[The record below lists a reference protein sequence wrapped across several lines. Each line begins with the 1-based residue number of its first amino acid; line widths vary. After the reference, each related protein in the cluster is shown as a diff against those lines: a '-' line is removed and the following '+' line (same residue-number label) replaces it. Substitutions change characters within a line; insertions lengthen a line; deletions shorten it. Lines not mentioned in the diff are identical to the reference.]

1 VDSRLVRLR
10 AELAKKHLDAF
21 LTRKMEN
28 VFYLSGFTGDTG
40 AILVTMDDAYFF
52 ADSRFTLQASQEAI
66 GFEVV
71 PVERSYFES
80 IATFLKK
87 KKWAEIGIEA
97 NDLNVGAYN
106 KLCDLVG
113 PTINFRPEDQLIET
127 LRSVKDEGE
136 LKIMQQA
143 VELTEQAFEQIIPLI
158 KPGVTERQLQ
168 VELIKI
174 MYEYGFSG
182 PSFDFIIASGPRG
195 ALPHGVATDRVIQ
208 SGEMVT
214 FDIGGIFQHYCSDM
228 TRTVAVGEPSSQLR
242 EIYEVV
248 LAAQNAAEQAVWPGV
263 TGQMVDQVA
272 RQVIQEAG
280 YGEYFGHGLGHG
292 VGLEIHELPVAS
304 PKGTTMLVPQMVI
317 TIEPGVYIPGL
328 GGVRI
333 ENELVVTADGASALN
348 RFTKELLVL

>member
-1 VDSRLVRLR
+1 MDSRLVRLR

-228 TRTVAVGEPSSQLR
+228 TRTVAVGEPPSQLR

>member
-1 VDSRLVRLR
+1 MDSRLVRLR

>member
-1 VDSRLVRLR
+1 MESRLNRLR
-10 AELAKKHLDAF
+10 DELVKKQLDAF
-21 LTRKMEN
+21 FTRKREN

-40 AILVTMDDAYFF
+40 AILVTADEAFFF
-52 ADSRFTLQASQEAI
+52 ADSRFTLQASQEAE
-66 GFEVV
+66 GFEIV

-80 IATFLKK
+80 IATFLKQ
-87 KKWAEIGIEA
+87 KKWTVIGIEA

-106 KLCDLVG
+106 KLCELAG
-113 PTINFRPEDQLIET
+113 TAISFRPEDQLIET
-127 LRSVKDEGE
+127 LRSVKDEAE
-136 LKIMQQA
+136 LRIMQQA
-143 VELTEQAFEQIIPLI
+143 VELTEQAFEQLLPLI
-158 KPGVTERQLQ
+158 RPGVTERELQ

-174 MYEYGFSG
+174 MYDHGFAG

-214 FDIGGIFQHYCSDM
+214 LDFGGIFKHYCSDM
-228 TRTVAVGEPSSQLR
+228 TRTVAVGEPDPRLR

-248 LAAQNAAEQAVWPGV
+248 LAAQTAAEQAVRPGV

-272 RQVIQEAG
+272 RRVIEEAG

-292 VGLEIHELPVAS
+292 VGLEVHELPVAS
-304 PKGTTMLVPQMVI
+304 SRGTTMLVPQMVI
-317 TIEPGVYIPGL
+317 TIEPGVYIPDL

-333 ENELVVTADGASALN
+333 ENEVVVTADGAASFN